1 MASIFR
7 KTKVKLDLL
16 SDIDMSLI
24 VEKGNSGI
32 CHASYRYVQANNKYM
47 KDYYKIKNRHNFS
60 IGA

>member
-47 KDYYKIKNRHNFS
+47 KDYYKNKES
-60 IGA
+60 S